1 MTADQLELEAM
12 NWLVETGY
20 THICGYDIAP
30 LHGFKVGGWRND
42 GINH

>member
-1 MTADQLELEAM
+1 MTEDQLELEAM

-30 LHGFKVGGWRND
+30 LLGVQSWGVAQ
-42 GINH
+42 